1 MELSE
6 ILKIAEENNNKEKR
20 AFLFPGQGAQY
31 VGMGKEIYN
40 KYEEAK
46 KIYDKAEKIS
56 EMPIRKIC
64 FEGPEEDLNKTENTQ
79 MAIFITS
86 LAMLEI
92 LKNKNIE
99 AKIAAGLSLGEYTA
113 LVYAGILDIENGIK
127 LIKKR
132 GYYMANLLPKEQ
144 YSMAAI
150 IGIESKKIEEKCK
163 EIAEKTGLFI
173 VPANYNYANQTVISG
188 NDQAIDQAM
197 TELKEIGA
205 KRTIKLK
212 TSGPFHT
219 KKLEKAKEAYEK
231 ELEKVKFNMENAE
244 GKIKVIK
251 NIDGTIYKKTDN
263 IRQIL
268 ASHIINPV
276 RFDKAIELM
285 KSEGIEQYL
294 EIGPGKA
301 LTGFMKTVLI
311 TGGSRGIGKAVAIKF
326 AEKGNQ
332 IIINYVSEKTDTEK
346 LKNELLEAGAKDVLL
361 IKADVSN
368 SEDVKNMVK
377 ESIEKFEK
385 IDILVNNAGITKD
398 NLLMRMSE
406 EEFDKVIQINLKGT
420 YLVTKEV
427 TKYMMKKRSGSIV
440 NLASVVG
447 VAGNAGQCNYAA
459 SKAGIIGFTK
469 SIAKELASRNI
480 RANAV
485 APGFIETDMT
495 NVLKEE
501 IKENINS
508 QIPLRRMGSAKEVA
522 ELVYFLGEDASSY
535 ITGQVINVDGGMI

>member
-1 MELSE
+1 
-6 ILKIAEENNNKEKR
+6 
-20 AFLFPGQGAQY
+20 
-31 VGMGKEIYN
+31 
-40 KYEEAK
+40 
-46 KIYDKAEKIS
+46 
-56 EMPIRKIC
+56 
-64 FEGPEEDLNKTENTQ
+64 
-79 MAIFITS
+79 
-86 LAMLEI
+86 
-92 LKNKNIE
+92 
-99 AKIAAGLSLGEYTA
+99 
-113 LVYAGILDIENGIK
+113 
-127 LIKKR
+127 
-132 GYYMANLLPKEQ
+132 
-144 YSMAAI
+144 
-150 IGIESKKIEEKCK
+150 
-163 EIAEKTGLFI
+163 
-173 VPANYNYANQTVISG
+173 
-188 NDQAIDQAM
+188 
-197 TELKEIGA
+197 
-205 KRTIKLK
+205 
-212 TSGPFHT
+212 
-219 KKLEKAKEAYEK
+219 
-231 ELEKVKFNMENAE
+231 
-244 GKIKVIK
+244 
-251 NIDGTIYKKTDN
+251 
-263 IRQIL
+263 
-268 ASHIINPV
+268 
-276 RFDKAIELM
+276 
-285 KSEGIEQYL
+285 
-294 EIGPGKA
+294 
-301 LTGFMKTVLI
+301 MKTVLI

-501 IKENINS
+501 IKE
-508 QIPLRRMGSAKEVA
+508 KE
-522 ELVYFLGEDASSY
+522 E
-535 ITGQVINVDGGMI
+535 TKNNHKKK